1 MKLNRLYAA
10 TLLALGMPIAAQAD
24 LTFDADGVGGDAAVQ
39 VATFDWDPTSFL
51 GQNSLV
57 ATQEFI
63 TTGGACTGTTGCQ
76 FDVLTHTKLIG
87 TLDGAGGITTQ
98 QGIID
103 NTYEITMIMKFTEQ
117 VIDFD
122 VSTITGFAT
131 STFDIVETAPM
142 FLEIYYD
149 DLDPAGSTLASNALT
164 GSGFDDGVQILF
176 GDTINSSFGSFTAT
190 TGDGTPV
197 DLDQSSDANDYDGQ
211 LTVEG
216 FGNQGSFGVDVTSQD
231 FDFFQDLLA
240 SFGID
245 YANISQA
252 LPYISVNPSDCFTIT
267 GYGDVVGGGVQ
278 SGGGCDTA
286 HTDGLMLVQTD
297 ADPGVS
303 YVPRIGPIN
312 GAPGT
317 AENPALD
324 FIAQTDFNSPV
335 QIAEKVPEPGML
347 ALMGLGL
354 GALGALRRRRQAKN

>member
-1 MKLNRLYAA
+1 MKLNKICAA

-63 TTGGACTGTTGCQ
+63 TSGGTCDGATGCQ

-87 TLDGAGGITTQ
+87 TLDSGGDITTQ

-103 NTYEITMIMKFTEQ
+103 NTYEITMIMQFTEE
-117 VIDFD
+117 VIDFS
-122 VSTITGFAT
+122 VSTNTGFAT
-131 STFDIVETAPM
+131 STFNIVDTADM

-149 DLDPAGSTLASNALT
+149 DLSGGTLASDALT

-176 GDTINSSFGSFTAT
+176 GDAIASSIGVFTST
-190 TGDGTPV
+190 TPADGTPV
-197 DLDQSSDANDYDGQ
+197 DLDQSADGNDYDGQ
-211 LTVEG
+211 LTIEG
-216 FGNQGSFGVDVTSQD
+216 TGNQGAFEVDAPSQD
-231 FDFFQDLLA
+231 FDFFKDLLA
-240 SFGID
+240 TFGID
-245 YANISQA
+245 FANISQQ

-267 GYGDVVGGGVQ
+267 GYGDVVGGGVN

-286 HTDGLMLVQTD
+286 HTDGLMNVQTD

-303 YVPRIGPIN
+303 YVPQIGPIN

-317 AENPALD
+317 TENPAID

-335 QIAEKVPEPGML
+335 QVAVPEPGTL
-347 ALMGLGL
+347 ALMGLGF
-354 GALGALRRRRQAKN
+354 GALGLRRRRQPKS